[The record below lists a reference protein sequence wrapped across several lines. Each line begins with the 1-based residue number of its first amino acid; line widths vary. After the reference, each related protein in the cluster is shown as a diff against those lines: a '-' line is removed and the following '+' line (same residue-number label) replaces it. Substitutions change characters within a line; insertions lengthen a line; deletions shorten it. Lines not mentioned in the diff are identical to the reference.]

1 MTSIELYEFAKQTV
15 VMTAFMGIIIFGC
28 ASFFYVVIDTIVK
41 AARLTIRF
49 VKWVKSKNKKTE
61 EVTDNE

>member
-1 MTSIELYEFAKQTV
+1 
-15 VMTAFMGIIIFGC
+15 
-28 ASFFYVVIDTIVK
+28 VVIDTIVK